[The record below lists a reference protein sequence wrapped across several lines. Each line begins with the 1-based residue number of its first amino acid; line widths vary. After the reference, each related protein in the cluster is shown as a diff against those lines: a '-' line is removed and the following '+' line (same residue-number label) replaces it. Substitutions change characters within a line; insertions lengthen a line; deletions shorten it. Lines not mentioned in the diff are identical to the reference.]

1 MQLVQLSAALYDE
14 EFVEHVDGKRGSIED
29 LKCEEVEEAIEL
41 HKCEGAD
48 LEEVSE
54 DEQRFMRSSMM
65 RRVHA
70 MCLPVQAVKNSTCTC
85 SSSGKSM
92 PIRKSIPSF

>member
-54 DEQRFMRSSMM
+54 DEQRFMRSM